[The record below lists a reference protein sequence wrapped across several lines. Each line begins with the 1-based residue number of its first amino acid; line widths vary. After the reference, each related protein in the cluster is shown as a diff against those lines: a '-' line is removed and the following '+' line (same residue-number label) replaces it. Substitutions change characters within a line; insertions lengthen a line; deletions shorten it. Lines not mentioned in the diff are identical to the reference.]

1 MLVTSLA
8 PMGTT
13 RTETIT
19 AEDGGT
25 FNAHLR
31 IPDKGSGPGLV
42 LIQEVGGVNGYIK
55 TVADRLA
62 EAGYVSLAPDMF
74 WRIEPNFVVE
84 SFTEEGMAEC
94 MRVARQFDPEAGRS
108 DLNRVLEHLRQL
120 PEVEGGVGA
129 IGFCFGGTQ
138 AFLMAADHDLD
149 VAVSYYGS
157 GVAGLLDRVGDIAGP
172 LLLHFGGDD
181 PFIPADQLDAIAA
194 ATNPKANIE
203 MMVQPDAGHAFD
215 NHRSERYYDADAA
228 NAAWTRTIGF
238 LAKHLPVKP

>member
-1 MLVTSLA
+1 
-8 PMGTT
+8 MGTT

-25 FNAHLR
+25 FGAHLTV
-31 IPDKGSGPGLV
+31 PDKGSGPGLV
-42 LIQEVGGVNGYIK
+42 LIQEIGGVNGYIK
-55 TVADRLA
+55 EVADRLA

-74 WRIEPNFVVE
+74 WRIETNFVVE

-94 MRVARQFDPEAGRS
+94 MRVAGQFDPRTGRS
-108 DLNRVLEHLRQL
+108 DLAQTLSHLREV
-120 PEVEGGVGA
+120 PEVDGGVGA

-138 AFLMAADHDLD
+138 AFLMAADHELD

-157 GVAGLLDRVGDIAGP
+157 GVPDLLDRVADITGP
-172 LLLHFGGDD
+172 LLLHFGGQD
-181 PFIPADQLDAIAA
+181 PFLSGDKVEAVAA

-203 MMVQPDAGHAFD
+203 MLVQPDAGHAFD

-228 NAAWTRTIGF
+228 SAAWARTVGF
-238 LAKHLPVKP
+238 LARHLPVRA